1 MTIEKWLS
9 ENKNWQENQKR
20 RKEEQER
27 EKIQLRKT
35 IINDLVEK
43 KQRKSS
49 QKARDSKKKDYFLRK
64 ITEFKNWLNA
74 RTYLQG
80 DKPKIETWISNLYR
94 ILEEQQKSNLIKDK
108 NENKDKLIEKFRKI
122 HPRFLDEKTRIAI
135 IKKLQGKDLTSSDQ
149 YYLRKLKK
157 QIEQKLKDLYNYQ
170 LLRDIL
176 EI

>member
-9 ENKNWQENQKR
+9 ENKEWQEIQKR
-20 RKEEQER
+20 RKDEQER
-27 EKIQLRKT
+27 EKIQFRKR

-49 QKARDSKKKDYFLRK
+49 QKAKNSKKKDYFLTK

-80 DKPKIETWISNLYR
+80 DKPKIETWISNLNR
-94 ILEEQQKSNLIKDK
+94 ILEEQQKSNLIKDN
-108 NENKDKLIEKFRKI
+108 NEKLIEKFRKI
-122 HPRFLDEKTRIAI
+122 PPRFLDEKTRIAV
-135 IKKLQGKDLTSSDQ
+135 IKKLQGKNLTSSNQ
-149 YYLRKLKK
+149 YYLRKLKT
-157 QIEQKLKDLYNYQ
+157 QIQKKLKELINYQ
-170 LLRDIL
+170 ILRDIL